1 MNKKINLG
9 IIGLSEG
16 NGHPYSWSAIFN
28 GYDKKKMESCGY
40 PTIPIYLKEQ
50 KFPDAQIKEGKVT
63 HVWTQDLN
71 LSKHIAAAALIENI
85 ATDYNEL
92 VENVDAVLLA
102 RDDAE
107 NHYEM
112 AKVFIENGIPIF
124 IDKPLAYNIK
134 EAEKIYSINEN
145 SLIYTCSSIRFA
157 KEFSETIIEGINFV
171 NATIMKS
178 WEKYG
183 IHIIEPVVSMFP
195 NRGNLL
201 SVEKIDSSIGV
212 KIRVVKWRNLQAVFT
227 TTGEIQSQLQIDIMN
242 VNSVKTLLFKDTF
255 YAFRESLRNFIKVT
269 ENKKANIDKSETL
282 EIIEIIEKGI

>member
-1 MNKKINLG
+1 MLRIG
-9 IIGLSEG
+9 IVGLSEG

-28 GYDKKKMESCGY
+28 GFDKTKEC
-40 PTIPIYLKEQ
+40 PFEVIPEYLGQQ
-50 KFPDAQIKEGKVT
+50 KFPNDFLSDLGKVT
-63 HVWTQDLN
+63 HVYTQDKKI
-71 LSKHIAAAALIENI
+71 SESVAKFAFIDNI
-85 ATDYNEL
+85 VDRPEDMINEID
-92 VENVDAVLLA
+92 VVLLA

-112 AKVFIENGIPIF
+112 AKTFIENGIPIF
-124 IDKPLAYNIK
+124 IDKPLANSLE
-134 EAEKIYSINEN
+134 EAKKIYDINEN

-157 KEFSETIIEGINFV
+157 KEFSETISEGFNFV

-195 NRGNLL
+195 NRGDLL

-212 KIRVVKWRNLQAVFT
+212 KIRVVKWRNLQAIFT

-242 VNSVKTLLFKDTF
+242 VNSLKKLLFKDTF

-269 ENKKANIDKSETL
+269 ENKKSNISKSETL
-282 EIIEIIEKGI
+282 EIIEIIEKGM

>member
-1 MNKKINLG
+1 MLRIG
-9 IIGLSEG
+9 IVGLSEG

-28 GYDKKKMESCGY
+28 GFDKTKKCPFEV
-40 PTIPIYLKEQ
+40 IPEYLGKQ
-50 KFPDAQIKEGKVT
+50 SFPKDFLSDLGKVT
-63 HVWTQDLN
+63 HIYTQDRKI
-71 LSKHIAAAALIENI
+71 SEKVAEFASIDNI
-85 ATDYNEL
+85 
-92 VENVDAVLLA
+92 VDRPEEMINNIDVVLLA

-157 KEFSETIIEGINFV
+157 KEFSEKILEGTNYV
-171 NATIMKS
+171 NATVMKS
-178 WEKYG
+178 WERYG

-195 NRGNLL
+195 NRGGLISVQKINL
-201 SVEKIDSSIGV
+201 SVGV
-212 KIRVVKWRNLQAVFT
+212 KIRVVKWENLQATFT
-227 TTGEIQSQLQIDIMN
+227 TTGKIKSPISINVMN
-242 VNSVKTLLFKDTF
+242 VNNSKNLLFKDTF

-269 ENKKANIDKSETL
+269 RNKELNISKIETL
-282 EIIEIIEKGI
+282 EIIE

>member
-1 MNKKINLG
+1 MLRIG
-9 IIGLSEG
+9 IVGLSEG

-28 GYDKKKMESCGY
+28 GFDKTKEC
-40 PTIPIYLKEQ
+40 PFEVIPEYLGKQ
-50 KFPDAQIKEGKVT
+50 SFPKDFLSDLGKVT
-63 HVWTQDLN
+63 HIYTQDRKI
-71 LSKHIAAAALIENI
+71 SEKVAEFACIDNI
-85 ATDYNEL
+85 
-92 VENVDAVLLA
+92 VDRPEEMINNIDVVLLA

-157 KEFSETIIEGINFV
+157 KEFSEKILEGTNFV
-171 NATIMKS
+171 NATVMKS
-178 WEKYG
+178 WERYG

-195 NRGNLL
+195 NRGKLISVKKINL
-201 SVEKIDSSIGV
+201 SVGV
-212 KIRVVKWRNLQAVFT
+212 KIRVVKWENLQATFT
-227 TTGEIQSQLQIDIMN
+227 STGKIKSPISIDVMN
-242 VNSVKTLLFKDTF
+242 INTSKNLLFKDTF

-269 ENKKANIDKSETL
+269 KNKKLNISKNETL

>member
-1 MNKKINLG
+1 MLRIG
-9 IIGLSEG
+9 IVGLSEG

-28 GYDKKKMESCGY
+28 GFDKTKDCPFEV
-40 PTIPIYLKEQ
+40 IPEYLGKQ
-50 KFPDAQIKEGKVT
+50 IFPKDFLSDLGKVT
-63 HVWTQDLN
+63 HIYTQDRKI
-71 LSKHIAAAALIENI
+71 SEKVAEFALIDNI
-85 ATDYNEL
+85 
-92 VENVDAVLLA
+92 VDRPEEMINNIDVVLLA

>member
-1 MNKKINLG
+1 MLRIG
-9 IIGLSEG
+9 IVGLSEG

-28 GYDKKKMESCGY
+28 GFDKTKEC
-40 PTIPIYLKEQ
+40 PFEVIPEYLGKQ
-50 KFPDAQIKEGKVT
+50 SFPKDFLSDLGKVT
-63 HVWTQDLN
+63 HIYTQDRKI
-71 LSKHIAAAALIENI
+71 SEKVAEFARIDNI
-85 ATDYNEL
+85 
-92 VENVDAVLLA
+92 VDRPEEMINNIDVVLLA

-157 KEFSETIIEGINFV
+157 KEFSEKILEGTNYV
-171 NATIMKS
+171 NATVMKS
-178 WEKYG
+178 WERYG

-195 NRGNLL
+195 NRGGLISVQKINL
-201 SVEKIDSSIGV
+201 SVGV
-212 KIRVVKWRNLQAVFT
+212 KIRVVKWENIQATFT
-227 TTGEIQSQLQIDIMN
+227 TTGKIKSPISINVMN
-242 VNSVKTLLFKDTF
+242 ANNSKNLLFKDTF

-269 ENKKANIDKSETL
+269 GNKELNISKMETL
-282 EIIEIIEKGI
+282 EIIEIIEKGV

>member
-1 MNKKINLG
+1 MLRIG
-9 IIGLSEG
+9 IVGLSEG

-28 GYDKKKMESCGY
+28 GFDKTKDCPFEV
-40 PTIPIYLKEQ
+40 IPEYLGKQ
-50 KFPDAQIKEGKVT
+50 IFPKDFLSDLGKVT
-63 HVWTQDLN
+63 HIYTQDRKI
-71 LSKHIAAAALIENI
+71 SEKVAEFALIDNI
-85 ATDYNEL
+85 
-92 VENVDAVLLA
+92 VDRPEEMINNIDVVLLA

-157 KEFSETIIEGINFV
+157 KEFSETIIEGNNFV

-201 SVEKIDSSIGV
+201 SVEKIDSFIGV

>member
-1 MNKKINLG
+1 MLRIG
-9 IIGLSEG
+9 IVGLSEG

-28 GYDKKKMESCGY
+28 GFDKTKEC
-40 PTIPIYLKEQ
+40 PFEVIPEYLGKQ
-50 KFPDAQIKEGKVT
+50 SFPKDFLSDLGKVT
-63 HVWTQDLN
+63 HIYTQDRKI
-71 LSKHIAAAALIENI
+71 SEKVAEFARIDNI
-85 ATDYNEL
+85 
-92 VENVDAVLLA
+92 VDRPEEMINNIDIVLLA

-157 KEFSETIIEGINFV
+157 KEFSEKILEGTNYV
-171 NATIMKS
+171 NATVMKS
-178 WEKYG
+178 WERYG

-195 NRGNLL
+195 NRGGLISVQKINL
-201 SVEKIDSSIGV
+201 SVGV
-212 KIRVVKWRNLQAVFT
+212 KIRVVKWENLQATFT
-227 TTGEIQSQLQIDIMN
+227 TTGKIKSPISINVMN
-242 VNSVKTLLFKDTF
+242 ANNSKNLLFKDTF

-269 ENKKANIDKSETL
+269 RNKELNISKIETL
-282 EIIEIIEKGI
+282 EIIEIIEKGV

>member
-1 MNKKINLG
+1 MLRIG
-9 IIGLSEG
+9 IVGLSEG

-28 GYDKKKMESCGY
+28 GFDKTKEC
-40 PTIPIYLKEQ
+40 PFEVIPEYLGKQ
-50 KFPDAQIKEGKVT
+50 SFPKDFLSDLGKVT
-63 HVWTQDLN
+63 HIYTQDRKI
-71 LSKHIAAAALIENI
+71 SEKVAEFARIDNI
-85 ATDYNEL
+85 VDRPEEMIKNI
-92 VENVDAVLLA
+92 DAVLLA

-157 KEFSETIIEGINFV
+157 KEFSEKILEGTNYV
-171 NATIMKS
+171 NATVMKS
-178 WEKYG
+178 WERYG

-195 NRGNLL
+195 NRGGLISVQKINL
-201 SVEKIDSSIGV
+201 SVGV
-212 KIRVVKWRNLQAVFT
+212 KIRVVKWENLQATFT
-227 TTGEIQSQLQIDIMN
+227 TTGKIKSPISINVMN
-242 VNSVKTLLFKDTF
+242 VNNSKKLLFKDTF

-269 ENKKANIDKSETL
+269 VNKELNISKNETL

>member
-1 MNKKINLG
+1 MLRIG
-9 IIGLSEG
+9 IVGLSEG

-28 GYDKKKMESCGY
+28 GFDKTKDCPFEV
-40 PTIPIYLKEQ
+40 IPEYLGKQ
-50 KFPDAQIKEGKVT
+50 IFPKDFLSDLGKVT
-63 HVWTQDLN
+63 HIYTQDRKI
-71 LSKHIAAAALIENI
+71 SEKVAEFALIDNI
-85 ATDYNEL
+85 
-92 VENVDAVLLA
+92 VDRPEEMINNIDVVLLA

-157 KEFSETIIEGINFV
+157 KEFSEKIFEGTNFV
-171 NATIMKS
+171 NATVMKS
-178 WEKYG
+178 WERYG

-195 NRGNLL
+195 NRGRLI
-201 SVEKIDSSIGV
+201 SIEKINSSKGV
-212 KIRVVKWRNLQAVFT
+212 KIRVVKWENLQATFT
-227 TTGEIQSQLQIDIMN
+227 TTGKIKSPLSIDVMN
-242 VNSVKTLLFKDTF
+242 INTSKNLLFKDTF

>member
-1 MNKKINLG
+1 MLRIG
-9 IIGLSEG
+9 VVGLSEG

-28 GYDKKKMESCGY
+28 GFDKTKEC
-40 PTIPIYLKEQ
+40 PFEVIPEYLGKQ
-50 KFPDAQIKEGKVT
+50 SFPKDFLSDLGKVT
-63 HVWTQDLN
+63 HIYTQDRKI
-71 LSKHIAAAALIENI
+71 SEKVAEFALIDNI
-85 ATDYNEL
+85 
-92 VENVDAVLLA
+92 VDRPEEMINNIDVVLLA

-227 TTGEIQSQLQIDIMN
+227 TTGEIQSQLKIDIMN
-242 VNSVKTLLFKDTF
+242 VNSLKTLLFKDTF
-255 YAFRESLRNFIKVT
+255 YAFRESLRNFIKVSK
-269 ENKKANIDKSETL
+269 NKKLNISKNETL
-282 EIIEIIEKGI
+282 EIIEIIEKGM